1 MVSPQSTLKMAF
13 DKLRNTKISVLNYQ
27 GELKNVV
34 FDMATAESFIAG
46 IADQVLGGQPIA
58 AEHRSGLAQEVFNGT
73 AWLSTDGERFD
84 LTASPELLEYA
95 QAIDDAR
102 KACVNAQAR

>member
-1 MVSPQSTLKMAF
+1 MAF

-58 AEHRSGLAQEVFNGT
+58 AEHRSGIAQEVFNGT